1 MGYRYRSDDELKD
14 SGVEWLG
21 KIPKDWEVRQLKRVL
36 SDRKEN
42 NEPIKTSNILSLT
55 IEKGVIP
62 YSEKGTGGNKAK
74 EDLTQ
79 YKLVYP
85 NDIVLNSMNVI
96 VGAVGLSKY
105 FGCASPAYYMLYKI
119 NANDDIR
126 FYNYIFKSK
135 LFQDSLKG
143 LGNGIMMKQSETSGK
158 LNTIR
163 MRIPMEKLSSVK
175 IPIAFNLDQEKIAN
189 FLDEKTSQFDS
200 IISKKEKLIERLEEA
215 KKSLISE
222 VVTGKVKVVKNDDGY
237 ELIKRSSEEMKDS
250 GVEWLGS
257 IPKDWEVKK
266 LKYIATINP
275 PKSSVKKFVDKD
287 IDVSFVPMDSVR
299 LGNIKLDKTK
309 KISEVIDGYTLFE
322 DNDIVM
328 AKVTPCF
335 ENRNIA
341 ICKGLTNKIGFGSSE
356 LNTIR
361 VYENK
366 DIKFMFYH
374 LQEQKFMDTAT
385 YQMTGAGGLK
395 RVPTSFLLNA
405 QFTYPSDNEKERIV
419 FYLENYIDKIDNIS
433 EKTKEQIEKLKEAKQ
448 SLISEAVTGKIEILD

>member
-1 MGYRYRSDDELKD
+1 MRYRYRSDDELKD
-14 SGVEWLG
+14 SGVEWID
-21 KIPKDWEVRQLKRVL
+21 KIPKDWERNKLKHELKFSVGATP
-36 SDRKEN
+36 S
-42 NEPIKTSNILSLT
+42 TSNKDFFEGENIWVTISDLKGKYCGESKTKITQEAIKSTNMKKVPCNSLLYSFKLSVGQVAFT
-55 IEKGVIP
+55 
-62 YSEKGTGGNKAK
+62 TK
-74 EDLTQ
+74 ELYTNEAIASF
-79 YKLVYP
+79 YP
-85 NDIVLNSMNVI
+85 NEKYNLN
-96 VGAVGLSKY
+96 
-105 FGCASPAYYMLYKI
+105 FWYYALKTYLI
-119 NANDDIR
+119 ENANENI
-126 FYNYIFKSK
+126 YGAK
-135 LFQDSLKG
+135 LLNQDLI
-143 LGNGIMMKQSETSGK
+143 NNANVFVPNK
-158 LNTIR
+158 L
-163 MRIPMEKLSSVK
+163 E
-175 IPIAFNLDQEKIAN
+175 QEKIAN
-189 FLDEKTSQFDS
+189 FLDKKTSQFDL
-200 IISKKEKLIERLEEA
+200 IISKKEELIKKLEEA

-222 VVTGKVKVVKNDDGY
+222 VVTGKVKVVKTDDGY

-275 PKSSVKKFVDKD
+275 PKYSVKKFVDKD

-335 ENRNIA
+335 ENRNIS

>member
-1 MGYRYRSDDELKD
+1 MRYRYRSDDELKD
-14 SGVEWLG
+14 SGVEWID
-21 KIPKDWEVRQLKRVL
+21 KIPKDWERNKLKHELKFSVGATP
-36 SDRKEN
+36 S
-42 NEPIKTSNILSLT
+42 TSNKDFFEGENIWVTISDLKGKYCGESKTKITQEAIKSTNMKKVPCNSLLYSFKLSVGQVAFT
-55 IEKGVIP
+55 
-62 YSEKGTGGNKAK
+62 TK
-74 EDLTQ
+74 ELYTNEAIASF
-79 YKLVYP
+79 YP
-85 NDIVLNSMNVI
+85 NEKYNLN
-96 VGAVGLSKY
+96 
-105 FGCASPAYYMLYKI
+105 FWYYALKTYLI
-119 NANDDIR
+119 ENANENI
-126 FYNYIFKSK
+126 YGAK
-135 LFQDSLKG
+135 LLNQDLI
-143 LGNGIMMKQSETSGK
+143 NNANVFVPNK
-158 LNTIR
+158 L
-163 MRIPMEKLSSVK
+163 E
-175 IPIAFNLDQEKIAN
+175 QEKIAN
-189 FLDEKTSQFDS
+189 FLDKKTSQFDL
-200 IISKKEKLIERLEEA
+200 IISKKEELIKKLEEA

-222 VVTGKVKVVKNDDGY
+222 VVTGKVKVVKTDDGY

-433 EKTKEQIEKLKEAKQ
+433 EKTKEQIEILKEAKQ